1 MSVLHAGE
9 HRLSL
14 SRPLVMGIV
23 NTTPDSFSDGG
34 HCLVARAAIDHA
46 LKLADAGADILDVG
60 GESTRPGAQ
69 PVPVDEEIRRVL
81 PVAEALLRRGLVVS
95 VDTRKPEVM
104 QAALAAGVA
113 MINDV
118 SALREPAALE
128 TLAGSQAAICLMHMR
143 GEPGS
148 MQAAPAYDNVVEEVT
163 GFLQERIALCE
174 AAGIDRARLVV
185 DPGFGFGKRLE
196 HNLALLAGLSQ
207 LAGLGVPVL
216 VGMSRKSMLGS
227 LTGRTVLA
235 REFAGVAAHLAAVLR
250 GARIVRVHDVSAMRD
265 ALAVWNALEE
275 V

>member
-1 MSVLHAGE
+1 MTVLHAGE
-9 HRLSL
+9 YRLSL
-14 SRPLVMGIV
+14 SRPLIMGIV

-34 HCLVARAAIDHA
+34 RCLAAGAAIDHA
-46 LKLADAGADILDVG
+46 LKLVEAGADILDVG

-69 PVPVDEEIRRVL
+69 PVPVDEEIGRVL
-81 PVAEALLRRGLVVS
+81 PVVEALVRRGLVVS

-104 QAALAAGVA
+104 QAALSAGAA

-118 SALREPAALE
+118 SALRAPTALE
-128 TLAGSQAAICLMHMR
+128 TLAASQAAVCLMHMR

-148 MQAAPAYDNVVEEVT
+148 MQVAPAYDNVMEEVT

-196 HNLALLAGLSQ
+196 HNLMLLARLSQ
-207 LAGLGVPVL
+207 IVGLGVPVL

>member
-1 MSVLHAGE
+1 M
-9 HRLSL
+9 
-14 SRPLVMGIV
+14 
-23 NTTPDSFSDGG
+23 
-34 HCLVARAAIDHA
+34 ARAAIDHA

-148 MQAAPAYDNVVEEVT
+148 MQAAPAYDNVVEEVA